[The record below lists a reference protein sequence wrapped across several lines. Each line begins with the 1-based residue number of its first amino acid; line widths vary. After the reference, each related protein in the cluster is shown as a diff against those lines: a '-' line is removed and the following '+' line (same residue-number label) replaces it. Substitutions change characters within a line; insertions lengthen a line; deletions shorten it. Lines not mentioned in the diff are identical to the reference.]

1 MATET
6 IEYNVP
12 APLAKA
18 GHGCALPRIFGS
30 PARYVQGVGV
40 IEQAGHYL
48 SRLGFKRC
56 AVLLSQRSERAEGGR
71 VIQSAREHG
80 LGVEILSFGGEC
92 SFEEIGRCV
101 TALRELTEP
110 VDGLI
115 AVGGGKVVDAG
126 RAVARRLDIPVGV
139 VATLASND
147 APCAAVSVIYTPE
160 GVTAAAEIYDVSP
173 ALVLVDTQ
181 VIALADERYLV
192 AGMGDAMA
200 TWYEARACARNPL
213 GVNVFGARPTLAGT
227 ALAEL
232 CAEIIYAHG
241 EQALRSVRESVVS
254 EALEQVVEA
263 NTLLSGLGYESGG
276 LAVCHAMAQGFTV
289 LANVH
294 GNCLHGEMVAMGVL
308 TQLMLESDREEAAR
322 VAQFFAN
329 VGLPVHLGQLGL
341 APRDEDA
348 LDALIAGAAAFP
360 YLSNMPFEVDT
371 RSLRKALLAAD
382 QFGRDFVDQERDLA
396 VARHQCDR

>member
-1 MATET
+1 MAAEA
-6 IEYNVP
+6 IEYNIP
-12 APLAKA
+12 APLAKT
-18 GHGCALPRIFGS
+18 GNGGALPRIFGS
-30 PARYVQGVGV
+30 PARYVQGAGA
-40 IEQAGHYL
+40 IDQAGHYL
-48 SRLGFKRC
+48 SRLGFRRC
-56 AVLLSQRSERAEGGR
+56 AVLLSHRSQRAEGGR

-80 LGVEILSFGGEC
+80 LSVEVLSFGGEC

-101 TALRELTEP
+101 TALRGVAEP

-126 RAVARRLDIPVGV
+126 RAVARRLDIPVAV
-139 VATLASND
+139 VSTLASND

-160 GVTAAAEIYDVSP
+160 GVTAAAEIYDASP
-173 ALVLVDTQ
+173 TLVLVDTE
-181 VIALADERYLV
+181 VIALADERYLA

-200 TWYEARACARNPL
+200 TWYEARACARNPR

-227 ALAEL
+227 ALAKL
-232 CAEIIYAHG
+232 CADTIFAHG
-241 EQALRSVRESVVS
+241 EQALVSVRESVVS

-294 GNCLHGEMVAMGVL
+294 SSYLHGEMVAMGVL

-322 VAQFFAN
+322 VAQFFAS

-341 APRDEDA
+341 SPQDGDA
-348 LDALIAGAAAFP
+348 LDAVIAGAAGFP
-360 YLSNMPFEVDT
+360 YLGNMPFDVDT
-371 RSLRKALLAAD
+371 GSLHDALLAAD
-382 QFGRDFVDQERDLA
+382 QFGRDRGG
-396 VARHQCDR
+396 